1 MAQRVL
7 VCVPVTA
14 EQAGLV
20 AEGRTMPGPLQVFTV
35 TRDLMDTFGL
45 QPGDEEQAEFAALLL
60 AGLWSLREYGKRLVL
75 IAKVNQAGLRP
86 GAEQA
91 NGGQLLGE
99 LPAAAVE
106 AWFADEAA
114 TPVAAAVGA
123 IRGLSLDEAWE
134 APEVHDLHAHYDL
147 LWHSVVELRKE

>member
-20 AEGRTMPGPLQVFTV
+20 AEGRTVPGPLQVFTV
-35 TRDLMDTFGL
+35 TTDLLDTFGL
-45 QPGDEEQAEFAALLL
+45 QPGDDEQAEFATLLL
-60 AGLWSLREYGKRLVL
+60 AGLWSLREYGSRLVL
-75 IAKVNQAGLRP
+75 VAKVDPASLND

-91 NGGQLLGE
+91 NGGHRLSE

-106 AWFADEAA
+106 AWFADEP
-114 TPVAAAVGA
+114 TVPVAPVVEA
-123 IRGLSLDEAWE
+123 IAGLTLDEAWE
-134 APEVHDLHAHYDL
+134 TPEVHDLHARYDL
-147 LWHSVVELRKE
+147 LWHSVVELRKD